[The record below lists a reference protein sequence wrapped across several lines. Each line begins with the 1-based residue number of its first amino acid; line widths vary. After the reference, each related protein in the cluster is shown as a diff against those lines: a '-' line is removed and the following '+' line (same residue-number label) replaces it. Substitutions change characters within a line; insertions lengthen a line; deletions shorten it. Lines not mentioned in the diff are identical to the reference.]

1 MTADPHHIDNTAY
14 LEEFGLARLLLTV
27 SLCSSRREVQS
38 GVEFVFDRAL
48 VADR

>member
-1 MTADPHHIDNTAY
+1 MH
-14 LEEFGLARLLLTV
+14 EEACTKTRQELLHGLARLLLTV

>member
-1 MTADPHHIDNTAY
+1 MGAFEMGRRLTTTTVT
-14 LEEFGLARLLLTV
+14 GLARLLLTV